1 MKIGLVLAGGMA
13 KGAYQIGALRAINN
27 FIPLE
32 EIKYVSCASIGVLN
46 GYACVSG
53 QLDLAEEMWK
63 NICSGDKKFV
73 ITKVL
78 RSNILQQNILDIY
91 EQSKNVEF
99 PFYCALMDITHR
111 SVVYKDLSTATEEHI
126 PQYLKASVAMPVYN
140 RVVRIG
146 KASYYD
152 GAMIDNIPVYPLLK
166 HDLDYIICIY
176 FDDISYK
183 FENNEFDNKIIKIT
197 FPSETMLKHS
207 LIFKQDMIEEMI
219 KSGYERTMFIL
230 NSVFADGY
238 ENKESVYRAIRHLNK
253 SGTNSS
259 VRITGDMIVTNFNK
273 ITQKLTKRKI
283 M

>member
-1 MKIGLVLAGGMA
+1 MNIGLVLAGGMA

-27 FIPLE
+27 FIPLK
-32 EIKYVSCASIGVLN
+32 EIKYVRCASVGVLN

-53 QLDLAEEMWK
+53 NLDRAEEMWK
-63 NICSGDKKFV
+63 SICSDDKKFV

-78 RSNILQQNILDIY
+78 RSNVLQDNILELY
-91 EQSKNVEF
+91 NESTPPES
-99 PFYCALMDITHR
+99 PFYCSLMDITHR
-111 SVVYKDLSTATEEHI
+111 SIVYKDLSIATEEHI
-126 PQYLKASVAMPVYN
+126 PHYLKASVAMPVYN
-140 RVVRIG
+140 RAVRIG

-219 KSGYERTMFIL
+219 KTGYERTMFIL

-238 ENKESVYRAIRHLNK
+238 ENKESVYRAIKHLNK
-253 SGTNSS
+253 SSTNSS